1 MDKPKANPYAPFDL
15 LLEELLERSCEHIIA
30 EPGDELPLIR
40 VSQAKRDLKQLVYA
54 LFDRNAELE
63 AENQVLRAW
72 VRRVIDESCD
82 GCANGHVSHCVCC
95 KHCVEAKECLYLH
108 GEKLLE
114 GADAEEVI

>member
-54 LFDRNAELE
+54 LFDHNAELE
-63 AENQVLRAW
+63 AWVVGVLNIYRHLKPPDCMGP
-72 VRRVIDESCD
+72 VTF
-82 GCANGHVSHCVCC
+82 
-95 KHCVEAKECLYLH
+95 
-108 GEKLLE
+108 
-114 GADAEEVI
+114 EEVTGG